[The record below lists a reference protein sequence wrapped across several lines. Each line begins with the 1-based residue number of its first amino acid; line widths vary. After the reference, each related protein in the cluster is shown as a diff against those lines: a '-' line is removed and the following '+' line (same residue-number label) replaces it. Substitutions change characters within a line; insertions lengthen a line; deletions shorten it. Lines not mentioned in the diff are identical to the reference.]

1 MSELRKTSAAEGP
14 QAVIYDLSRARQRAA
29 SATEPTT
36 APDSAGFTD
45 SARELHRAQAAV
57 EGAPETRTGRVRA
70 LKQEIA
76 NGTYQPD
83 PEEIARKILDRG
95 F

>member
-1 MSELRKTSAAEGP
+1 M
-14 QAVIYDLSRARQRAA
+14 IYDLSHARQRVA
-29 SATEPTT
+29 SANERVLPS
-36 APDSAGFTD
+36 DSAGITE
-45 SARELHRAQAAV
+45 SALELHRARATV
-57 EGAPETRTGRVRA
+57 EAAPETRSGRVRA

-83 PEEIARKILDRG
+83 PEEIARKILDGG